1 MSRLTA
7 SVLQGEGTQTF
18 EFPKMTEQELEQQRA
33 ANWRIDG
40 KAVHTVEEARKFV
53 EAVGFC
59 LMYPERTL
67 PQVPSFM
74 GAYAGSAAG
83 LPSAKNAFAD
93 PRAREATELMVRL
106 LRERSA
112 FEMIL
117 FGETTLVV
125 SAAAFPFFYGLVGDR
140 TPKLPPKIKAQ
151 GAKVSQLSAKVFDA
165 LQKHG
170 PLSKPQLQEHVGRET
185 SLAALDRALA
195 ELWSILKITRVDY
208 NANAGAFWDVL
219 YRWAPEPVKEGIN
232 ISEPE
237 AISALVSKYLET
249 AVAVEQDDI
258 EQFFSHMTS
267 RSKVR
272 EAVGALMQARELS
285 LATIGSKG
293 LIRLTPSPDQQ
304 RRRNA

>member
-1 MSRLTA
+1 
-7 SVLQGEGTQTF
+7 
-18 EFPKMTEQELEQQRA
+18 MTEQELEQQRA

-40 KAVHTVEEARKFV
+40 NTVHTVEEARNFI

-67 PQVPSFM
+67 PRVASFLA
-74 GAYAGSAAG
+74 AYAGSADG
-83 LPSAKNAFAD
+83 LPLVKNAYAD
-93 PRAREATELMVRL
+93 PRAQQATELMVRL
-106 LRERSA
+106 LRERAA

-117 FGETTLVV
+117 SGEATLVV

-140 TPKLPPKIKAQ
+140 TPKALPQKKAQ
-151 GAKVSQLSAKVFDA
+151 GAAVSELAAKVFEA

-170 PLSKPQLQEHVGRET
+170 PLSKTQLQEHVGRE
-185 SLAALDRALA
+185 SSQAALDRALN

-208 NANAGAFWDVL
+208 RAGTGASWDVL
-219 YRWAPEPVKEGIN
+219 YRWAPGPVKEGIN
-232 ISEPE
+232 ISAPE

-249 AVAVEQDDI
+249 AIAVEQEDI

-272 EAVGALMQARELS
+272 EAVSALLQARELN
-285 LATIGSKG
+285 LITIGSKS
-293 LIRLTPSPDQQ
+293 LIRLTPPPDQ
-304 RRRNA
+304 RRRN